1 MRIWIRRV
9 LLVVLVLAVV
19 FPMDAVASVAGYRNP
34 EMAAAAIAGQVDEA
48 NVLWW
53 GFAPDD
59 STEYLQAAINSGV
72 SRLIV
77 PNVGQD
83 WIIRPVFLRSNL
95 EIIFEDGV
103 VVTAKKGEFH
113 GRNDSLFTGQDVENV
128 VIRGYGATLRM
139 HKQDYDDPAKYEKA
153 EWRMGIA
160 IRGSR
165 NVQIYGLTIKDTG
178 GDGIYL
184 GRGSRMIENENVVI
198 KDIVTDNCYRQGIS
212 VISARNLLI
221 ENSVFKDTGG
231 TPPGAG
237 IDLEPNR
244 PDEKLVNIIIRNNV
258 FDNNVLGMHM
268 YLNYLDASSDEVYIL
283 WENNIV
289 RGGNV
294 GINLRWLE
302 RSDPRGTIVFKGC
315 VVEDSKQVGIRVG
328 SVPSR
333 NLNVRFEDCFL
344 RNSALDVNYS
354 ISGRN
359 TAPVAL
365 IIHEDDSEHGRGQVK
380 FKNVVISDRFE
391 RPILIGAGPNVRTSG
406 DVPDVVGEID
416 AYSPYGVW
424 YEWEG
429 PSKQAA
435 LDFTVIPDPTEAF
448 YENMLAR
455 FEQAKAAA
463 SESAFVW
470 PVFQFDDAV
479 YVSRV
484 RGVLDAGIRLMHVDE
499 EDLESI
505 EILLDDEP
513 VYRGSSMPETGRVTI
528 DTRALAD
535 GRHTLTAVAAI
546 RDGYLDEVRTS
557 VGFVTQNFWQLDDL
571 LDAPM
576 ETGWFG
582 TLDLSKTV
590 DESAGWQY
598 ATGDEDVFF
607 GDGSRKARRANTT
620 EYLVWETPLLGDFSL
635 TLYGQDRE
643 MESIVELA
651 VSADGLDWQPLTYT
665 VAQTG
670 RSAQGWFRLVLS
682 GDASESADTRF
693 FKVTLKESAAPT
705 EIQLGEVHLAGMN
718 PE

>member
-1 MRIWIRRV
+1 
-9 LLVVLVLAVV
+9 
-19 FPMDAVASVAGYRNP
+19 VAEYRNP
-34 EMAAAAIAGQVDEA
+34 EMVAAARAGEIDEA

-95 EIIFEDGV
+95 EIIFEESV

-113 GRNDSLFTGQDVENV
+113 GRNDSLFTAQDVENL
-128 VIRGYGATLRM
+128 VIRGYGATLKM
-139 HKQDYDDPAKYEKA
+139 HKQDYDDPTKYEKA

-198 KDIVTDNCYRQGIS
+198 KDVVTDNCYRQGIS

-221 ENSVFKDTGG
+221 ENNVFKNTGG

-244 PDEKLVNIIIRNNV
+244 PDEKLVNVIIRNNI

-268 YLNYLDASSDEVYIL
+268 YLNFMNASSEDVSIL

-294 GINLRWLE
+294 GINLRWSE
-302 RSDPRGTIVFKGC
+302 ESNPKGTIIFRGC
-315 VVEDSKQVGIRVG
+315 VIENSRQVGIRVG

-333 NLNVRFEDCFL
+333 GLDVRFEDCFV
-344 RNSALDVNYS
+344 RDSALDVDYS
-354 ISGRN
+354 ISGKR
-359 TAPVAL
+359 TAPVAF
-365 IIHEDDSEHGRGQVK
+365 IIHEYGKEHGRGQVT

-391 RPILIGAGPNVRTSG
+391 RPILIGAGQNVRTTG
-406 DVPDVVGEID
+406 DVPDVTGDIH
-416 AYSPYGVW
+416 AYSPFGVW

-429 PSKQAA
+429 PSRQAV
-435 LDFTVIPDPTEAF
+435 LDFSAIPDPTGLYDE
-448 YENMLAR
+448 MLAR
-455 FEQAKAAA
+455 FEEAKKAAA
-463 SESAFVW
+463 ERDLVW
-470 PVFQFDDAV
+470 PDVQFDDAV
-479 YVSRV
+479 RVSRV
-484 RGVLDAGIRLMHVDE
+484 RGVLDTSIRLIHIE
-499 EDLESI
+499 EEAVESV
-505 EILLDDEP
+505 EILLDGESI
-513 VYRGSSMPETGRVTI
+513 YKGSRLPEDGRVII
-528 DTRALAD
+528 DTRTLPD
-535 GRHTLTAVAAI
+535 GRHTLTAVAGI
-546 RDGYLDEVRTS
+546 RDGLIDELRTS
-557 VGFVTQNFWQLDDL
+557 VDFVTQNFWTLRDL
-571 LDAPM
+571 FDAPI

-590 DESAGWQY
+590 EESPGWQY
-598 ATGDEDVFF
+598 ATGDEDAFF
-607 GDGSRKARRANTT
+607 GDDSRRVRRDNTT
-620 EYLVWETPLLGDFSL
+620 EYLVWEAPLLKEFNL
-635 TLYGQDRE
+635 TLYAQEGE
-643 MESIVELA
+643 IESIVELA
-651 VSADGLDWQPLTYT
+651 VSADGLDWQPLSYT
-665 VAQTG
+665 MTETG
-670 RSAQGWFRLVLS
+670 RSPQGWLRLELS
-682 GDASESADTRF
+682 GDASEFVDTKL
-693 FKVTLKESAAPT
+693 FKVTLKQSAAPVQ
-705 EIQLGEVHLAGMN
+705 ILLGEVHLGGMN
-718 PE
+718 PQ